1 MAEKIKAHLLVSGS
15 VQGVFFRN
23 STRLK
28 AEELGVTGWVRNLSD
43 GRVEIVAE
51 GEKEKVEELVEWVKK
66 GSSAARVDNL
76 DVEWQEYV
84 EEFTSFEIRY

>member
-1 MAEKIKAHLLVSGS
+1 MAEKIKAHLFVSGL
-15 VQGVFFRN
+15 VQGVFFRDN
-23 STRLK
+23 TRLK

-43 GRVEIVAE
+43 GRVEIMAE

>member
-1 MAEKIKAHLLVSGS
+1 MAEKIKAHLFVSGL
-15 VQGVFFRN
+15 VQGVFFRD

-28 AEELGVTGWVRNLSD
+28 AEELRVTGWVRNLSD
-43 GRVEIVAE
+43 GRVEIVAG

-66 GSSAARVDNL
+66 GSSSARVDNL

>member
-1 MAEKIKAHLLVSGS
+1 MAEKIKAHLIVSGL
-15 VQGVFFRN
+15 VKGVFFRD

-43 GRVEIVAE
+43 GRVEIIAE
-51 GEKEKVEELVEWVKK
+51 GEKEKVEELVEWVKN
-66 GSSAARVDNL
+66 GSSSARVDNL

>member
-1 MAEKIKAHLLVSGS
+1 MAEKIKAHLFVSGL
-15 VQGVFFRN
+15 VQGVFFRD

-43 GRVEIVAE
+43 GRVEIMAE

-76 DVEWQEYV
+76 DVEWQE
-84 EEFTSFEIRY
+84 

>member
-1 MAEKIKAHLLVSGS
+1 MAEKIKAHLFVSGL
-15 VQGVFFRN
+15 VQGVFFRDN
-23 STRLK
+23 TRLK

-43 GRVEIVAE
+43 GRVEIMAE

-84 EEFTSFEIRY
+84 EEFASFEIRY